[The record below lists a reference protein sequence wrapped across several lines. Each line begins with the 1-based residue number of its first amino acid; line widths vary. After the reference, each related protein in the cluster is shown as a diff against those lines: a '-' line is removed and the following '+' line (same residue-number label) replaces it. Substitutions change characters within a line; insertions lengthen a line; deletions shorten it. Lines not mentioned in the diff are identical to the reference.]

1 MWSLITVMAF
11 MGCSLYTRFG
21 PLHTVVMSM
30 VSNQD
35 APQPYSDWGR
45 ITSLLCL
52 SVQMRK
58 AQTLAEIYL
67 RVSQ

>member
-11 MGCSLYTRFG
+11 MECSLYTRFG

-35 APQPYSDWGR
+35 APQPYSMTGDESHRCCASASRCTKPKPWLR
-45 ITSLLCL
+45 STS
-52 SVQMRK
+52 
-58 AQTLAEIYL
+58 E
-67 RVSQ
+67 